1 MGQEE
6 GESFIHK
13 IRDDKPKHFR
23 GKTTTRHQGS
33 KCRNG
38 TSFLSFVVFPCVLL
52 ILFHVC
58 FGLTKKMFHIFFF
71 FVQAKELVQ
80 QKGPEARNKMQ
91 DQNRGPELI
100 RHKAR
105 CPDSAASRKAA

>member
-1 MGQEE
+1 M
-6 GESFIHK
+6 F
-13 IRDDKPKHFR
+13 PKH
-23 GKTTTRHQGS
+23 TVA
-33 KCRNG
+33 
-38 TSFLSFVVFPCVLL
+38 FLEFISNLGQQFDLT
-52 ILFHVC
+52 FH
-58 FGLTKKMFHIFFF
+58 FHIFFF